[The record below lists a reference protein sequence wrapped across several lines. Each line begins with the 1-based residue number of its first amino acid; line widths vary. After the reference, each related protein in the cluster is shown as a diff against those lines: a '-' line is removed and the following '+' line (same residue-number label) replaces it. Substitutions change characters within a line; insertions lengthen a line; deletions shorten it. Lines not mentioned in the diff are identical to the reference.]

1 MLFKTSN
8 KGRIG
13 VVTAYL
19 CLFSSFNIAV
29 ISHEEGANHSHV
41 DQCRVDK
48 EKYCKESPKGDVLPC
63 LKKNEENLSED
74 CRELLREVRE
84 KARFRMEACKEDK
97 EKYCSNR
104 GTAVIRCLQ
113 ENKNLL
119 GEKCKSAIFSA
130 SK

>member
-1 MLFKTSN
+1 MLSRTSN
-8 KGRIG
+8 KGRIR

-19 CLFSSFNIAV
+19 CLFSLVNFPVIA
-29 ISHEEGANHSHV
+29 HEEGPTHSHV
-41 DQCRVDK
+41 DQCRADK
-48 EKYCKESPKGDVLPC
+48 EKYCKESPKGDVLSC

-74 CRELLREVRE
+74 CRELLQEVRD
-84 KARFRMEACKEDK
+84 KARQRMEACKEDK

-119 GEKCKSAIFSA
+119 GEKCKSALFST